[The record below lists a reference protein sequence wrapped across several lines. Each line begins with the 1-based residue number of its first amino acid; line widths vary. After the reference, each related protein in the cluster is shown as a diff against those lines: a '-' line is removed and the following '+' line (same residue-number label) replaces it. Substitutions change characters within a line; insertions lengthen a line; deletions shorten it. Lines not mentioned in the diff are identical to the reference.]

1 MMTDLTITN
10 ARIVTRDDVVSG
22 TVEVSKSRFSAVGEG
37 PVRSGA
43 ALDFEG
49 DYLLPGLVE
58 LHTDNLE
65 RQFTPRPGV
74 EWPAESAVLAHDSQL
89 AAAGITTALDTVRI
103 GGGDKARPEHLS
115 GMADAVKAAAGWGV
129 LRAEHFLHLRC
140 EVSSPDLMA
149 RFLPFMDDPQVRL
162 VSLMDHTPGQR
173 QFVDL
178 GKHRVYYQGRYGLSD
193 GEMDEYVEAKQQ
205 AQQQFSA
212 RHRALVVKALDG
224 RNVTLASHDDATVEH
239 IEESVRDGVA
249 IAEFPTRLEAA
260 EAARRNG
267 LAVLMGAP
275 NLVLGGSHSGNA
287 SALDLASSGLL
298 DMLSSDYVPSSTLQ
312 GVFLL
317 RDGIADMTLPE
328 AAATATANPARA
340 VGLEDRGEIAAGK
353 RADFVRVRE
362 IEGVAVVRGTWREG
376 LRVV

>member
-1 MMTDLTITN
+1 MPDLTITN

-22 TVEVSKSRFSAVGEG
+22 TVEVTGGRFSEVGEG

-74 EWPAESAVLAHDSQL
+74 AWPAEAAVLAHDSQL

-103 GGGDKARPEHLS
+103 GGGDKARPDHLS
-115 GMADAVKAAAGWGV
+115 GMADAVKAAARWGV

-140 EVSSPDLMA
+140 EVSSPDLME
-149 RFLPFMDDPQVRL
+149 RLSPFIDDPLVRL

-178 GKHRVYYQGRYGLSD
+178 GKHREYYQGRYGLSD
-193 GEMDEYVEAKQQ
+193 GEMDDYVEAKQQ

-212 RHRALVVKALDG
+212 RHRAMVVRALEG
-224 RNVTLASHDDATVEH
+224 RNIALASHDDATVEH
-239 IEESVRDGVA
+239 VEESVRDGVA
-249 IAEFPTRLEAA
+249 IAEFPTTA
-260 EAARRNG
+260 EAAGAARQHG

-287 SALDLASSGLL
+287 SALDLAASGLL

-317 RDGIADMTLPE
+317 RDGIPEMTLPQAVAI
-328 AAATATANPARA
+328 AAANPARA

-362 IEGVAVVRGTWREG
+362 IEGVAVVCGTWREG
-376 LRVV
+376 HRVV

>member
-10 ARIVTRDDVVSG
+10 ARIVMRDEVVSG
-22 TVEVSKSRFSAVGEG
+22 AVEVADGRFSEVGEG
-37 PVRSGA
+37 SVRAGA

-74 EWPAESAVLAHDSQL
+74 AWPAEAAVLAHDSQL

-103 GGGDKARPEHLS
+103 GGGDKARPDHLS
-115 GMADAVKAAAGWGV
+115 GMADAVKRAMRWGV

-140 EVSSPDLMA
+140 EVSSPDLME
-149 RFLPFMDDPQVRL
+149 RLSPFMDDPLVRL

-178 GKHRVYYQGRYGLSD
+178 GKHREYYQGRYGLSD
-193 GEMDEYVEAKQQ
+193 GEMDDYVKAKQQ

-212 RHRALVVKALDG
+212 RHRSLVVKALEG
-224 RNVTLASHDDATVEH
+224 RDIALASHDDATVEH

-260 EAARRNG
+260 EAARRRG

-287 SALDLASSGLL
+287 SALDLAASGLL

-317 RDGIADMTLPE
+317 RDGIPEMTLPR
-328 AAATATANPARA
+328 AAAVATANPAEA
-340 VGLEDRGEIAAGK
+340 IGLEDRGEVAAGK

-362 IEGVAVVRGTWREG
+362 VEGVAVVRGTWREG
-376 LRVV
+376 QRVV

>member
-1 MMTDLTITN
+1 MMAGLTVTN
-10 ARIVTRDDVVSG
+10 ARIVTRDDIVSG
-22 TVEVSKSRFSAVGEG
+22 TVEVAGGRFSAVGEG
-37 PVRSGA
+37 SVGSGA

-74 EWPAESAVLAHDSQL
+74 EWPAQAAVLAHDSQL

-103 GGGDKARPEHLS
+103 GGGDNARPKHLS
-115 GMADAVKAAAGWGV
+115 GMADAVKAAMRWGV

-140 EVSSPDLMA
+140 EVSSPGLME
-149 RFLPFMDDPQVRL
+149 RFRPFMDDPLVRL

-178 GKHRVYYQGRYGLSD
+178 AKHREYYQGRYGLND
-193 GEMDEYVEAKQQ
+193 DEMDDYVKTKQQ
-205 AQQQFSA
+205 AQQQYSD
-212 RHRALVVKALDG
+212 RHRSMVVKALSG
-224 RNVTLASHDDATVEH
+224 RNIALASHDDATVEH
-239 IEESVRDGVA
+239 VEESVRDGVA
-249 IAEFPTRLEAA
+249 IAEFPTTAEAA

-287 SALDLASSGLL
+287 SALDLAVSGLL

-317 RDGIADMTLPE
+317 RDGIPDMTLPR
-328 AAATATANPARA
+328 AARVATANPARA
-340 VGLEDRGEIAAGK
+340 VGLEDRGEIAEGK
-353 RADFVRVRE
+353 RADFIRVRE
-362 IEGVAVVRGTWREG
+362 VEGVAVVRSTWREG
-376 LRVV
+376 LRVI

>member
-1 MMTDLTITN
+1 MAGLTVTN
-10 ARIVTRDDVVSG
+10 ARIVTRDEIVSG
-22 TVEVSKSRFSAVGEG
+22 TVEVAGGRFSAVGEG
-37 PVRSGA
+37 SVGSGA
-43 ALDFEG
+43 ALDFED

-74 EWPAESAVLAHDSQL
+74 EWPAEAAVLAHDSQL

-103 GGGDKARPEHLS
+103 GGGDKARPDHLS
-115 GMADAVKAAAGWGV
+115 GMADAVKAAARWGV

-140 EVSSPDLMA
+140 EVSSPGLME
-149 RFLPFMDDPQVRL
+149 RFRAFMDDPLVRL

-178 GKHRVYYQGRYGLSD
+178 AKHREYYQGRYGLSD
-193 GEMDEYVEAKQQ
+193 GEMDDYVAAKQQ
-205 AQQQFSA
+205 AQQQYSA
-212 RHRALVVKALDG
+212 RHRSMVVKALEG
-224 RNVTLASHDDATVEH
+224 RNIALASHDDATVQH
-239 IEESVRDGVA
+239 VEESVRDGVA
-249 IAEFPTRLEAA
+249 IAEFPTTLEAA
-260 EAARRNG
+260 GAARRSG

-287 SALDLASSGLL
+287 SALDLAVSGLL

-317 RDGIADMTLPE
+317 RDGIPDMTLPR
-328 AAATATANPARA
+328 AARVATANPAHA
-340 VGLEDRGEIAAGK
+340 VGLEDRGEVAEGK
-353 RADFVRVRE
+353 RADFIRVRE
-362 IEGVAVVRGTWREG
+362 VEGVAVVRGTWREG
-376 LRVV
+376 QRVI

>member
-1 MMTDLTITN
+1 MAGLTVAN

-22 TVEVSKSRFSAVGEG
+22 TVEVADGRFSQIGEG
-37 PVRSGA
+37 SARSGA

-74 EWPAESAVLAHDSQL
+74 EWPAEAAVLAHDSQL

-103 GGGDKARPEHLS
+103 GGGDKARPQHLS
-115 GMADAVKAAAGWGV
+115 GMADAVKAAMRWGV

-140 EVSSPDLMA
+140 EVSSPGLME
-149 RFLPFMDDPQVRL
+149 RFRPFMDDPMVRL

-178 GKHRVYYQGRYGLSD
+178 AKHREYYQGRYGLSD
-193 GEMDEYVEAKQQ
+193 DEMDDYVEDKQQ

-212 RHRALVVKALDG
+212 RHRSMVVEALEG
-224 RNVTLASHDDATVEH
+224 RNIALASHDDATVEH

-287 SALDLASSGLL
+287 SALDLAVSGLL

-317 RDGIADMTLPE
+317 RDGVPDMTLPR
-328 AAATATANPARA
+328 AARVATVNPAQA
-340 VGLEDRGEIAAGK
+340 VGLEDRGEVAEGK
-353 RADFVRVRE
+353 RADFIRVRE
-362 IEGVAVVRGTWREG
+362 IEGVAVVRATWREG
-376 LRVV
+376 QRVI

>member
-1 MMTDLTITN
+1 MPDLTITN

-22 TVEVSKSRFSAVGEG
+22 TVEVAGGRFSGVGEG
-37 PVRSGA
+37 PVRAGA

-74 EWPAESAVLAHDSQL
+74 AWPAEAAVLAHDSQL

-103 GGGDKARPEHLS
+103 GGGDKARPDHLS
-115 GMADAVKAAAGWGV
+115 GMADAVKGAMRWGV

-140 EVSSPDLMA
+140 EVSSPDLME
-149 RFLPFMDDPQVRL
+149 RFRPFMDDPLVRL

-178 GKHRVYYQGRYGLSD
+178 GKHREYYQGRYGLSD
-193 GEMDEYVEAKQQ
+193 GEMDDYVKAKQQ
-205 AQQQFSA
+205 AQRQFSA
-212 RHRALVVKALDG
+212 RHRAMVVKALED
-224 RNVTLASHDDATVEH
+224 RNIALASHDDATVEH
-239 IEESVRDGVA
+239 IGESVRDGVA
-249 IAEFPTRLEAA
+249 IAEFPTTAEAA

-287 SALDLASSGLL
+287 SALDLAASGLL

-317 RDGIADMTLPE
+317 RDGIPEMTLPQAVAV
-328 AAATATANPARA
+328 AAANPARA
-340 VGLEDRGEIAAGK
+340 VGLEDRGEVAAGK

-362 IEGVAVVRGTWREG
+362 VEGVAVVRGTWREG
-376 LRVV
+376 NRVV

>member
-1 MMTDLTITN
+1 MPLTVTN
-10 ARIVTRDDVVSG
+10 ARIVTPDDIVSG
-22 TVEVSKSRFSAVGEG
+22 TVEIEDGRFAAIGDG
-37 PVRSGA
+37 IVRSGEVV
-43 ALDFEG
+43 DFEG

-74 EWPAESAVLAHDSQL
+74 EWPAQAAVLAHDSQL

-103 GGGDKARPEHLS
+103 GGGDKARPVHLS
-115 GMADAVKAAAGWGV
+115 GMADAVKGAMRWGV

-140 EVSSPDLMA
+140 EVSSPDLME
-149 RFLPFMDDPQVRL
+149 RFSPFMDDPLVRL

-178 GKHRVYYQGRYGLSD
+178 GKHREYYQGRYGLND
-193 GEMDEYVEAKQQ
+193 DEMDDYVKAKQQ

-212 RHRALVVKALDG
+212 RHRALVVKALEG
-224 RNVTLASHDDATVEH
+224 RNIALASHDDATVEH
-239 IEESVRDGVA
+239 VEESVRDGVA
-249 IAEFPTRLEAA
+249 IAEFPTQLEAA
-260 EAARRNG
+260 EAARGNG
-267 LAVLMGAP
+267 LAILMGAP
-275 NLVLGGSHSGNA
+275 NLVLGGSHSGNV

-298 DMLSSDYVPSSTLQ
+298 DILSSDYVPSSTLQ

-317 RDGIADMTLPE
+317 RDGIPDMTLPR
-328 AAATATANPARA
+328 AAAVATANPARA

-353 RADFVRVRE
+353 RADFIRVRE
-362 IEGVAVVRGTWREG
+362 IEGVAVVCGTWRVG
-376 LRVV
+376 HRVV

>member
-1 MMTDLTITN
+1 MRLTVTN
-10 ARIVTRDDVVSG
+10 ARIVTPDDIVSG
-22 TVEVSKSRFSAVGEG
+22 TVEIEDGRFAAIEDGI
-37 PVRSGA
+37 VRSGEVV
-43 ALDFEG
+43 DFEG

-74 EWPAESAVLAHDSQL
+74 EWPAEAAVLAHDSQL

-103 GGGDKARPEHLS
+103 GGGDKARPVHLS
-115 GMADAVKAAAGWGV
+115 GMADAVKGAMRWGV

-140 EVSSPDLMA
+140 EVSSPDLME
-149 RFLPFMDDPQVRL
+149 RFSPFMDDPLVRL

-178 GKHRVYYQGRYGLSD
+178 GKHREYYQGRYGLND
-193 GEMDEYVEAKQQ
+193 DEMDDYVKAKQQ

-212 RHRALVVKALDG
+212 RHRALVVKALEG
-224 RNVTLASHDDATVEH
+224 RDIALASHDDATVEH
-239 IEESVRDGVA
+239 VEESVRDGVA
-249 IAEFPTRLEAA
+249 IAEFPTQLEAA
-260 EAARRNG
+260 EAARGNG
-267 LAVLMGAP
+267 LAILMGAP
-275 NLVLGGSHSGNA
+275 NLVLGGSHSGNV

-298 DMLSSDYVPSSTLQ
+298 DILSSDYVPSSTLQ

-317 RDGIADMTLPE
+317 RDGIPDMTLPR
-328 AAATATANPARA
+328 AAAVATANPARA

-353 RADFVRVRE
+353 RADFIRVRE
-362 IEGVAVVRGTWREG
+362 IEGVAVVCGTWRVG
-376 LRVV
+376 HRVV

>member
-1 MMTDLTITN
+1 MTDFTIAN
-10 ARIVTRDDVVSG
+10 ARIVTRDEIVSG
-22 TVEVSKSRFSAVGEG
+22 TVEVAGGRFSEVGEG
-37 PVRSGA
+37 SVGAGA

-74 EWPAESAVLAHDSQL
+74 EWPAEAAVLAHDSQL

-103 GGGDKARPEHLS
+103 GGGDKARPDHLS
-115 GMADAVKAAAGWGV
+115 GMANAVKAATRWGV

-140 EVSSPDLMA
+140 EVSSPELME
-149 RFLPFMDDPQVRL
+149 RFSPFMDDPLVRL

-178 GKHRVYYQGRYGLSD
+178 DKHREYYQGRYGLND
-193 GEMDEYVEAKQQ
+193 DEMDDYVKAKQR

-212 RHRALVVKALDG
+212 CHRAMVVKALEG
-224 RNVTLASHDDATVEH
+224 RNIALASHDDATVAH
-239 IEESVRDGVA
+239 VEESVRDGVA
-249 IAEFPTRLEAA
+249 IAEFPTTPEAA
-260 EAARRNG
+260 GAARQNG

-275 NLVLGGSHSGNA
+275 NLVLGGSHSGNV

-298 DMLSSDYVPSSTLQ
+298 DILSSDYVPSSTLQ
-312 GVFLL
+312 GVFML
-317 RDGIADMTLPE
+317 RDRVPDMTLPR
-328 AAATATANPARA
+328 AAALASANPARA
-340 VGLEDRGEIAAGK
+340 VGLQDRGEIAVGK
-353 RADFVRVRE
+353 RADFIRVRE
-362 IEGVAVVRGTWREG
+362 VEGVTVLCSTWREG
-376 LRVV
+376 HRVV

>member
-1 MMTDLTITN
+1 MAGLTVTN
-10 ARIVTRDDVVSG
+10 ARIVTRDEIVSG
-22 TVEVSKSRFSAVGEG
+22 TVEVADGRFSAVGEG
-37 PVRSGA
+37 SVGSGA

-74 EWPAESAVLAHDSQL
+74 EWPAETAVLAHDSQL

-103 GGGDKARPEHLS
+103 GGGDKARPKHLT
-115 GMADAVKAAAGWGV
+115 GMADAVKAAARWGV

-140 EVSSPDLMA
+140 EVSSPGLME
-149 RFLPFMDDPQVRL
+149 RFRPFMDDPMVRL

-178 GKHRVYYQGRYGLSD
+178 DKHREYYQGRYGLND
-193 GEMDEYVEAKQQ
+193 DEMDDYVKAKQQ

-212 RHRALVVKALDG
+212 RHRTMVVQALEG
-224 RNVTLASHDDATVEH
+224 RNIALASHDDATVEH

-260 EAARRNG
+260 EAARRHG

-287 SALDLASSGLL
+287 SALDLAVSGLL

-317 RDGIADMTLPE
+317 RNGIPDMTLPR
-328 AAATATANPARA
+328 AARVATANPARA
-340 VGLEDRGEIAAGK
+340 VGLEDRGEIAEGK
-353 RADFVRVRE
+353 RADFIRVRE
-362 IEGVAVVRGTWREG
+362 VEGVAVVRGTWREG
-376 LRVV
+376 QRVV

>member
-1 MMTDLTITN
+1 MAALTVTN
-10 ARIVTRDDVVSG
+10 ARIVRRVDVVSG
-22 TVEVSKSRFSAVGEG
+22 TVEVADGRFSAVGEG
-37 PVRSGA
+37 SVGSRA

-74 EWPAESAVLAHDSQL
+74 EWPAEAAVLAHDSQL

-103 GGGDKARPEHLS
+103 GGGDKARPDHLS
-115 GMADAVKAAAGWGV
+115 GMADAVKAAMRWGV

-140 EVSSPDLMA
+140 EVSSPGMME
-149 RFLPFMDDPQVRL
+149 RFRRFMDDPLVRL

-178 GKHRVYYQGRYGLSD
+178 DKHREYYQGRYGLND
-193 GEMDEYVEAKQQ
+193 DEMDDYVKDKQQ

-212 RHRALVVKALDG
+212 RHRSMVVKALEG
-224 RNVTLASHDDATVEH
+224 RNIALASHDDATVEH

-287 SALDLASSGLL
+287 SALDLAVSGLL

-317 RDGIADMTLPE
+317 RDGIPDMTLPR
-328 AAATATANPARA
+328 AARVATVNPAHA
-340 VGLEDRGEIAAGK
+340 IGLEDRGEIAEGK
-353 RADFVRVRE
+353 RADFIRVRE
-362 IEGVAVVRGTWREG
+362 IEGIAVVRATWREG
-376 LRVV
+376 NRVV

>member
-1 MMTDLTITN
+1 MPLTVTN
-10 ARIVTRDDVVSG
+10 ARIVTPDDIVSG
-22 TVEVSKSRFSAVGEG
+22 TVEIEDGRFAAIGDG
-37 PVRSGA
+37 IVRSGEVV
-43 ALDFEG
+43 DFEG

-74 EWPAESAVLAHDSQL
+74 EWPAEAAVLAHDSQL

-103 GGGDKARPEHLS
+103 GGGDKARPVHLS
-115 GMADAVKAAAGWGV
+115 GMADAVKGAMRWGV

-140 EVSSPDLMA
+140 EVSSPDLME
-149 RFLPFMDDPQVRL
+149 RFSPFMDDPLVRL

-178 GKHRVYYQGRYGLSD
+178 GKHREYYQGRYGLND
-193 GEMDEYVEAKQQ
+193 DEMDDYVKAKQQ

-212 RHRALVVKALDG
+212 RHRALVVKALEG
-224 RNVTLASHDDATVEH
+224 RNIALASHDDATVEH
-239 IEESVRDGVA
+239 VEESVRDGVA
-249 IAEFPTRLEAA
+249 IAEFPTQLEAA
-260 EAARRNG
+260 EAARGNG
-267 LAVLMGAP
+267 LAILMGAP
-275 NLVLGGSHSGNA
+275 NLVLGGSHSGNV

-298 DMLSSDYVPSSTLQ
+298 DILSSDYVPSSTLQ

-317 RDGIADMTLPE
+317 RDGIPDMTLPR
-328 AAATATANPARA
+328 AAAVATANPARA

-353 RADFVRVRE
+353 RADFIRVRE
-362 IEGVAVVRGTWREG
+362 IEGVAVVRSTWREG
-376 LRVV
+376 HRVV

>member
-1 MMTDLTITN
+1 MPDLTITN

-22 TVEVSKSRFSAVGEG
+22 TVEVAGGQFSEVGEG

-74 EWPAESAVLAHDSQL
+74 AWPAEAAVLAHDSQL

-103 GGGDKARPEHLS
+103 GGGDKARPDHLS
-115 GMADAVKAAAGWGV
+115 GMADAVKAAARWGV

-140 EVSSPDLMA
+140 EVSSPDLME
-149 RFLPFMDDPQVRL
+149 RFSPFMDDPLVHL

-178 GKHRVYYQGRYGLSD
+178 GKHREYYQGRYGLND
-193 GEMDEYVEAKQQ
+193 AEMDDYVEAKQQ
-205 AQQQFSA
+205 AQRQFSA
-212 RHRALVVKALDG
+212 RHRAMVVRALEG
-224 RNVTLASHDDATVEH
+224 RNIALASHDDATVEH
-239 IEESVRDGVA
+239 VEESVRDGVA
-249 IAEFPTRLEAA
+249 IAEFPTTAEAA
-260 EAARRNG
+260 GAARRNG

-287 SALDLASSGLL
+287 SALDLAASGLL

-317 RDGIADMTLPE
+317 RDGVPEMTLPQAVAI
-328 AAATATANPARA
+328 AAANPARA

-362 IEGVAVVRGTWREG
+362 IEGVAVVCGTWREG
-376 LRVV
+376 HRVV

>member
-1 MMTDLTITN
+1 MPDLTITN

-22 TVEVSKSRFSAVGEG
+22 TVEVTGGRFSEVGEG

-74 EWPAESAVLAHDSQL
+74 AWPAEAAVLAHDSQL

-103 GGGDKARPEHLS
+103 GGGDKARPDHLS
-115 GMADAVKAAAGWGV
+115 GMADAVKGAMRWGV

-140 EVSSPDLMA
+140 EVSSPDLME
-149 RFLPFMDDPQVRL
+149 RFSPFMDDPLVRL

-178 GKHRVYYQGRYGLSD
+178 GKHREYYQGRYGLND
-193 GEMDEYVEAKQQ
+193 AEMDDYVEAKQQ
-205 AQQQFSA
+205 AQRQFSA
-212 RHRALVVKALDG
+212 RHRAMVVRALEG
-224 RNVTLASHDDATVEH
+224 RNIALASHDDATVEH
-239 IEESVRDGVA
+239 VEESVRDGVA
-249 IAEFPTRLEAA
+249 IAEFPTTAEAA
-260 EAARRNG
+260 GAARRNG

-317 RDGIADMTLPE
+317 RDGIPEMTLPQAVAI
-328 AAATATANPARA
+328 AAANPARA

-362 IEGVAVVRGTWREG
+362 IEGVAVVCGTWREG
-376 LRVV
+376 HRVV

>member
-1 MMTDLTITN
+1 MPDLTITN

-22 TVEVSKSRFSAVGEG
+22 TVEVADGRFSEVGEG
-37 PVRSGA
+37 SVRSGA

-74 EWPAESAVLAHDSQL
+74 AWPAGSAVLAHDSQL

-103 GGGDKARPEHLS
+103 GGGDKARPGHLS
-115 GMADAVKAAAGWGV
+115 GMADAVKGAMRWGV

-140 EVSSPDLMA
+140 EVSSPDLME
-149 RFLPFMDDPQVRL
+149 RFSPYMDDPLVRL

-178 GKHRVYYQGRYGLSD
+178 GKHREYYQGRYGLND
-193 GEMDEYVEAKQQ
+193 AEMDDYVKTKQQ

-212 RHRALVVKALDG
+212 RHRSQVVKALEG
-224 RNVTLASHDDATVEH
+224 RNIALASHDDATVEH
-239 IEESVRDGVA
+239 VEESVRDGVA

-267 LAVLMGAP
+267 LAILMGAP

-317 RDGIADMTLPE
+317 RDGIPDMTLPR
-328 AAATATANPARA
+328 AAAVATASPARA
-340 VGLEDRGEIAAGK
+340 VGLEDRGEVAAGK
-353 RADFVRVRE
+353 RADFIRVRE

-376 LRVV
+376 NRVV

>member
-1 MMTDLTITN
+1 MADFTITN
-10 ARIVTRDDVVSG
+10 ARIVTRDEIVSG
-22 TVEVSKSRFSAVGEG
+22 AVEVTGGRFSAVGDG
-37 PVRSGA
+37 AVRSGA

-65 RQFTPRPGV
+65 RHFTPRPGV
-74 EWPAESAVLAHDSQL
+74 AWPAEAAVLAHDSQL

-103 GGGDKARPEHLS
+103 GGGDKARPRHLS
-115 GMADAVKAAAGWGV
+115 RMADAVKAAMRWGV

-149 RFLPFMDDPQVRL
+149 HFSPFMDDALVRL

-178 GKHRVYYQGRYGLSD
+178 DKHRQYYQGRYGLND
-193 GEMDEYVEAKQQ
+193 DEMDDYVKAKQQ

-212 RHRALVVKALDG
+212 RHRSQVVEALKG

-239 IEESVRDGVA
+239 VEESVRDGVA

-260 EAARRNG
+260 EAARRHG

-287 SALDLASSGLL
+287 SALELAASGLL
-298 DMLSSDYVPSSTLQ
+298 DMLSSDYVPASTLQ

-317 RDGIADMTLPE
+317 RDGVPGMTLPQAVAV
-328 AAATATANPARA
+328 AAANPARA
-340 VGLEDRGEIAAGK
+340 VGLEDRGEVAAGK
-353 RADFVRVRE
+353 RADFIRVRE
-362 IEGVAVVRGTWREG
+362 IEGSAVVRGTWREG
-376 LRVV
+376 QRVV

>member
-1 MMTDLTITN
+1 MTDLTVTN

-22 TVEVSKSRFSAVGEG
+22 TVEVSNGRFSSVGEE

-74 EWPAESAVLAHDSQL
+74 EWPAEAAVLAHDSQL
-89 AAAGITTALDTVRI
+89 AAAGITTALDTVRV

-140 EVSSPDLMA
+140 EVSSPDLME
-149 RFLPFMDDPQVRL
+149 RFLPFMDDPLVRL

-178 GKHRVYYQGRYGLSD
+178 GKHREYYQGRYGLSD

-212 RHRALVVKALDG
+212 RHRALVVKALEG

-317 RDGIADMTLPE
+317 RDGIVGMTLPE

>member
-1 MMTDLTITN
+1 MPDLTITN
-10 ARIVTRDDVVSG
+10 ARIVTRYDVVSG
-22 TVEVSKSRFSAVGEG
+22 TVEVTGGQFSEVGEG

-74 EWPAESAVLAHDSQL
+74 AWPAEAAVLAHDSQL

-103 GGGDKARPEHLS
+103 GGGDKARPDHLS
-115 GMADAVKAAAGWGV
+115 GMADAVKAAARWGV

-140 EVSSPDLMA
+140 EVSSPDLME
-149 RFLPFMDDPQVRL
+149 RFSPFMDDPLVRL

-178 GKHRVYYQGRYGLSD
+178 GKHREYYQGRYGLND
-193 GEMDEYVEAKQQ
+193 AEMDDYVEAKQQ

-212 RHRALVVKALDG
+212 RHRAMVVKALEG
-224 RNVTLASHDDATVEH
+224 RNIALASHDDATVEH
-239 IEESVRDGVA
+239 VEESVRDGVA
-249 IAEFPTRLEAA
+249 IAEFPTTA
-260 EAARRNG
+260 EAAGAARQNG

-287 SALDLASSGLL
+287 SALDLAASGLL

-317 RDGIADMTLPE
+317 RDGIPDMTLPRATVV
-328 AAATATANPARA
+328 AAANPARA

-362 IEGVAVVRGTWREG
+362 IEGVAVVCGTWREG
-376 LRVV
+376 HRVV

>member
-1 MMTDLTITN
+1 MADFTITN
-10 ARIVTRDDVVSG
+10 ARIVTRDEIVSG
-22 TVEVSKSRFSAVGEG
+22 AVEVTGGRFSAVGDG
-37 PVRSGA
+37 AVRSGA

-65 RQFTPRPGV
+65 RHFTPRPGV
-74 EWPAESAVLAHDSQL
+74 AWPAEAAVLAHDSQL

-103 GGGDKARPEHLS
+103 GGGDKARPKHLS
-115 GMADAVKAAAGWGV
+115 RMADAVKGAMRWGV

-149 RFLPFMDDPQVRL
+149 HFSPFMDDALVRL

-178 GKHRVYYQGRYGLSD
+178 DKHRQYYQGRYGLND
-193 GEMDEYVEAKQQ
+193 DEMDDYVKAKQQ

-212 RHRALVVKALDG
+212 RHRSQVVEALKG

-239 IEESVRDGVA
+239 VEESVRDGVA

-260 EAARRNG
+260 EAARRHG

-287 SALDLASSGLL
+287 SALELAASGLL
-298 DMLSSDYVPSSTLQ
+298 DMLSSDYVPASTLQ

-317 RDGIADMTLPE
+317 RDGVPGMTLPQAVAV
-328 AAATATANPARA
+328 AAANPARA
-340 VGLEDRGEIAAGK
+340 VGLEDRGEVAAGK
-353 RADFVRVRE
+353 RADFIRVRE
-362 IEGVAVVRGTWREG
+362 IEGSAVVRGTWREG
-376 LRVV
+376 QRVV

>member
-1 MMTDLTITN
+1 MPDFTITN

-22 TVEVSKSRFSAVGEG
+22 AVEVAGGQFSEVGEG
-37 PVRSGA
+37 SVRSGA

-74 EWPAESAVLAHDSQL
+74 AWPAEAAVLAHDSQL

-103 GGGDKARPEHLS
+103 GGGDKARPDHLS
-115 GMADAVKAAAGWGV
+115 GMADAVKRAMRWGV

-140 EVSSPDLMA
+140 EVSSPDLME
-149 RFLPFMDDPQVRL
+149 RFSPFMDDPLVRL

-178 GKHRVYYQGRYGLSD
+178 GKHREYYQGRYGLND
-193 GEMDEYVEAKQQ
+193 AEMDDYVEAKQQ

-212 RHRALVVKALDG
+212 RHRAMVVRALEG
-224 RNVTLASHDDATVEH
+224 RNIALASHDDATLEH
-239 IEESVRDGVA
+239 VEESVRDGVA
-249 IAEFPTRLEAA
+249 IAEFPTTAEAA
-260 EAARRNG
+260 GAARRNG

-317 RDGIADMTLPE
+317 RDGIPEMTLPQAVAI
-328 AAATATANPARA
+328 AAANPARA

-362 IEGVAVVRGTWREG
+362 IEGVAVVCGTWREG
-376 LRVV
+376 HRVV